1 LLSVFDGSQSYNAR
15 PLFWSLIKEMPY
27 REKSNWGEHLWAF
40 IHTVTIIDFENN
52 EPHVQR
58 VLDSL
63 RAVPAV
69 IPCCLCRTHYENAIT
84 NLNINLNE
92 PMCLFRWS
100 VNFHNEVNAKL
111 GKPLVTYEEAL
122 EKWSRII

>member
-1 LLSVFDGSQSYNAR
+1 
-15 PLFWSLIKEMPY
+15 MPY
-27 REKSNWGEHLWAF
+27 REKHTWGEHLWAF

-58 VLDSL
+58 ALASL

-69 IPCCLCRTHYENAIT
+69 IPCCLCRTEYEKEIN
-84 NLNINLNE
+84 NLKINLNE

-100 VNFHNEVNAKL
+100 VDFHNQVNARL
-111 GKPLVTYEEAL
+111 NKPQVTYEEAL
-122 EKWSRII
+122 EKWARII